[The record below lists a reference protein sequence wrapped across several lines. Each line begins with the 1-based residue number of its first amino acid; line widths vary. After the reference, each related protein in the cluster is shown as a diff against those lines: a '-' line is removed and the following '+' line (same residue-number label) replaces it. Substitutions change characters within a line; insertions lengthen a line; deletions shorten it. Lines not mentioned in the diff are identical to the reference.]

1 MKFAVV
7 CLLAVIAVV
16 HVSAQP
22 AKDGEYTH
30 KYDNIDVDQILHN
43 DRLLNRYAD
52 CVLER
57 NKGRCPPEAIEL
69 RKVLG
74 EALETECAKCSEH
87 QREMTKKV
95 IRFLVENKRDVW
107 TALKAKYDPDGKFAQ
122 RYEGNGEERRRADM
136 SEGKREVENTLPR
149 YCDAMLMALPS
160 FCWRIDAI
168 EM

>member
-122 RYEGNGEERRRADM
+122 RYEEMARK
-136 SEGKREVENTLPR
+136 EGVQ
-149 YCDAMLMALPS
+149 
-160 FCWRIDAI
+160 I
-168 EM
+168 